1 MGPFPGKEALMA
13 ARKLRSLMA
22 HFERLDDPRVE
33 RTRKHDL
40 LDLIAVALCAVI
52 CGADSWPD
60 VERYGRAKEPWLRRF
75 LALPNGIPSH
85 DTFGRVFARLDPEQF
100 GACFAGWVAEVA
112 RRLGLGHVAIDG
124 KALRG
129 AHDRRHG
136 QAALHLVSAWATE
149 AHLALGQEAVGGK
162 SNEITAIPRL
172 LALLDL
178 EGALVTID
186 AMGCQTEIAQEVRI
200 QGADYVLAV
209 KENQPRLYEDIDRL
223 AEAVLDD
230 DTGVPSCLQEGRG
243 HGRQEARACWVL
255 HDLSGIRD
263 RERWVDLRSIVI
275 VVSER
280 TVGGE
285 TAYERRYYISS
296 RRAGA
301 RTFLEA
307 IRGHW
312 GIENSLHWV
321 LDVCFDEDGSRLR
334 KEHGPENL
342 AVLRRLAVSVLKRAN
357 GGKGSIR
364 GKRLTAGWDDGFLE
378 RALLDFSEN

>member
-1 MGPFPGKEALMA
+1 MA

-33 RTRKHDL
+33 RTRKHNL
-40 LDLIAVALCAVI
+40 LDVVAIALCAVI

-60 VERYGRAKEPWLRRF
+60 VEAFGKAKEAWLRRF

-100 GACFAGWVAEVA
+100 SACFAAWVAEVA
-112 RRLGLGHVAIDG
+112 RRLGMKRVAIDG
-124 KALRG
+124 KSLRG
-129 AHDRRHG
+129 AHDRRNG
-136 QAALHLVSAWATE
+136 RAALHLVSAWATE
-149 AHLALGQEAVGGK
+149 AHLVLGQEAVADK

-172 LALLDL
+172 LELLDL

-186 AMGCQTEIAQEVRI
+186 AMGCQTEIAEDIRLA
-200 QGADYVLAV
+200 GADYVLAV

-223 AEAVLDD
+223 AEAVLADD
-230 DTGVPSCLQEGRG
+230 AGVASCLQEGRG

-255 HDLSGIRD
+255 RDLEGIRD
-263 RERWVDLRSIVI
+263 RDRWLDLRSVIVI
-275 VVSER
+275 VSER
-280 TVGGE
+280 TLNGE
-285 TAYERRYYISS
+285 STCERRYYISS
-296 RRAGA
+296 RRGSAKL
-301 RTFLEA
+301 FLEA

-321 LDVCFDEDGSRLR
+321 LDVCFDEDRSRLR
-334 KEHGPENL
+334 KDHGPENL
-342 AVLRRLAVSVLKRAN
+342 ALLRRLAVSVLKQAD

-364 GKRLTAGWDDGFLE
+364 GKRLTAGWDNDFLE

>member
-1 MGPFPGKEALMA
+1 MA

-22 HFERLDDPRVE
+22 HFERLKDPRVE
-33 RTRKHDL
+33 RTRKHNL
-40 LDLIAVALCAVI
+40 LDVVAISLCAVI

-60 VERYGRAKEPWLRRF
+60 VEEYGKCKEAWLRRF
-75 LALPNGIPSH
+75 LTLANGIPSH
-85 DTFGRVFARLDPEQF
+85 DTFGRVFARLDPEEF
-100 GACFAGWVAEVA
+100 GACFAAWVAEVA
-112 RRLGLGHVAIDG
+112 ERLGIKRVAIDG
-124 KALRG
+124 KTLRG

-136 QAALHLVSAWATE
+136 QAALHVVSAWATE
-149 AHLALGQEAVGGK
+149 AHLALGQEAVAGK

-186 AMGCQTEIAQEVRI
+186 AMGCQTGIAEEIRI
-200 QGADYVLAV
+200 AGADYVLAV

-223 AEAVLDD
+223 AEAVLAD
-230 DTGVPSCLQEGRG
+230 DTEVAACLQEGRG

-255 HDLSGIRD
+255 RDVDAIRD
-263 RERWVDLRSIVI
+263 RGRWPDLRSVIV

-280 TVGGE
+280 TVNGE
-285 TAYERRYYISS
+285 STYERRYYISS
-296 RRAGA
+296 RKAGA
-301 RTFLEA
+301 KTFLEA

-321 LDVCFDEDGSRLR
+321 LDVGFDEDRSRLG
-334 KEHGPENL
+334 KDHGPENL
-342 AVLRRLAVSVLKRAN
+342 ALLRRLAVSVLKQAN

-364 GKRLTAGWDDGFLE
+364 GKRLTAGWDNDFLE
-378 RALLDFSEN
+378 RALLDFSVN